1 MNPLSSASK
10 SRLSRYRKIIVWLAT
25 DIKGLYGHLVFKI
38 FVAFVS
44 SLVFKFL
51 ALLILSKYIHLVQS
65 SPQRVLQ
72 VRQFSLPVES
82 HEFLALAAI
91 SCLVIFILSFAA
103 KYWGEVA
110 LLRLMADYEIFCT
123 RRAAGDIA
131 RYGGDERLKPWQP
144 YFLNIIGTDV
154 RYCGLVARIGI
165 RLLMPAGTVFMAMTA
180 LFYIDARLT
189 FLLFFLMAL
198 CIPPLYKI
206 NIRGAKSS
214 HLFEK
219 QNKEASNAKKRAIRE
234 ITAALSDGFQG
245 DAKAMISAKLDA
257 HPIGAAMDSYMSR
270 LRSTEESSF
279 LLGLLMGVA
288 IVAILLFKG
297 FQVLDAGQ
305 GWALIAIYF
314 VVLRLC
320 LGALMQA
327 ANMLTAINRMYPQL
341 SRYQTFVEQVRIVG
355 RDTHVAPPTGRL
367 WGSTGTSNL
376 QDSLDDDGDDME

>member
-1 MNPLSSASK
+1 MSLLFSAGR
-10 SRLSRYRKIIVWLAT
+10 SRLARYHKIIGWLAS
-25 DIKGLYGHLVFKI
+25 DIKGLYGRLALKI
-38 FVAFVS
+38 AVAFS
-44 SLVFKFL
+44 ASLAFKFL
-51 ALLILSKYIHLVQS
+51 ALLILSRYIHLVQS
-65 SPQRVLQ
+65 TPQRVLSIGE
-72 VRQFSLPVES
+72 FSIVVES
-82 HEFLALAAI
+82 QEFLAVAAV
-91 SCLVIFILSFAA
+91 SCLLVFIGSFAV

-110 LLRLMADYEIFCT
+110 LLRLMADYEIFCA
-123 RRAAGDIA
+123 RRAASDIA
-131 RYGGDERLKPWQP
+131 RYGGDDRLKPWRP
-144 YFLNIIGTDV
+144 SFLNIISNDA

-165 RLLMPAGTVFMAMTA
+165 RLLMPAGTVLIAMAA

-189 FLLFFLMAL
+189 TLLFFLMAL

-214 HLFEK
+214 HLFER
-219 QNKEASNAKKRAIRE
+219 QNREATRAKKTAIRE
-234 ITAALSDGFQG
+234 ITAALSNGYQG
-245 DAKAMISAKLDA
+245 DAKAIIAAKLDA
-257 HPIGAAMDSYMSR
+257 HPIGAAMESYMSR

-297 FQVLDAGQ
+297 FQVLEAGQ

-341 SRYQTFVEQVRIVG
+341 SRYQSFIEQARIVSQ
-355 RDTHVAPPTGRL
+355 DTDIAPPIEGL
-367 WGSTGTSNL
+367 WSKTGTSNS
-376 QDSLDDDGDDME
+376 QDDLDDDGDDMA